1 MQALRKLSRFEAK
14 HMASFL
20 GHSTLLIAAVSL
32 WSAGCA
38 QKPGFA
44 PGWMGPAIA
53 VGTLA
58 ADATSGKDEPIVKQ
72 VTPQLWV
79 SASQLDFGTI
89 RIAARGSQQLE
100 IRNVSRFDLKLI
112 SAQSSSACF
121 VLADPAA
128 VPVTLPP
135 GAAIT
140 LMIAM
145 FSRTPA
151 LCDGRLEIHTDMAVA
166 ALLTVHLKGRVTP
179 ASRKLKP

>member
-14 HMASFL
+14 RMAPFL

-38 QKPGFA
+38 QKPGFV
-44 PGWMGPAIA
+44 PGWLGPAIA
-53 VGTLA
+53 VGGVA
-58 ADATSGKDEPIVKQ
+58 AEATSGKDQPIVKQ
-72 VTPQLWV
+72 MTPQLWV
-79 SASQLDFGTI
+79 SASQLDFGTLALAE
-89 RIAARGSQQLE
+89 RRSQQLE

-112 SAQSSSACF
+112 SAQSTSACF
-121 VLADPAA
+121 ILADPAA

-140 LMIAM
+140 LMVAM

-166 ALLTVHLKGRVTP
+166 ALLTVRLEGRVIGG
-179 ASRKLKP
+179 